1 MCVVPPAVA
10 ASSAEVTLS
19 RSGEPPQN
27 IGTFRYAA
35 PMITGITPAKGTLS
49 GGSAVVI
56 GGENLDIGNKE
67 GTTVYTAASSSNLNE
82 LRQNFTAVE
91 YVWIVVLKVSLF
103 LIQFVCMSAAICNS
117 GLLFRVMSSTAVSAV
132 SGVLEENGRAGF
144 HFVIVNIDGTDV
156 VSSIF
161 FQYVVPRLASVP
173 ENRIIEAYVC
183 KCTSVFPK
191 FTHFVRKLCLHLTLV
206 SLQCAVV
213 E

>member
-67 GTTVYTAASSSNLNE
+67 RTVYTASSSSNLNE
-82 LRQNFTAVE
+82 LRRNFTAVE
-91 YVWIVVLKVSLF
+91 YVWIVVLKVSVF

-117 GLLFRVMSSTAVSAV
+117 GLLFRVVNSTAISAV
-132 SGVLEENGRAGF
+132 SGVLEENGKAGF

-156 VSSIF
+156 FGSVL
-161 FQYVVPRLASVP
+161 FQYVVPRLIYVP
-173 ENRIIEAYVC
+173 ENRIIQAYVC
-183 KCTSVFPK
+183 KNTSVFLK
-191 FTHFVRKLCLHLTLV
+191 FTYFDRILCLHLTLV